1 MACKNINPDVVDLLL
16 ALGACVN
23 TMHNVFKVVSY
34 KTEHKPERVVHSLL
48 NHSSIRVWRGA
59 LPDVFLNAYDRLKIT
74 DDWVEAVSPEM
85 FKPTPHSLQH
95 LARWTLQNYLDGRVH
110 KVVPYLDLPTFIK
123 NNLLLE
129 FRDYVH

>member
-34 KTEHKPERVVHSLL
+34 KTEHKPERV
-48 NHSSIRVWRGA
+48 
-59 LPDVFLNAYDRLKIT
+59 FLNAYDRLKIT

-85 FKPTPHSLQH
+85 FKVHNGFYKSLFSLQPTPHSLQH